1 MNLFAFPFCFRADKD
16 KISDP
21 KSFNCSIGV
30 SASERSSNLNWIKNC
45 ELETALMPTL
55 IYVSWYK
62 SHFSFKWYYIV
73 LGMLFS
79 FFRCF
84 RYYCFSF
91 VLLNPPKHAPYIFT
105 SLYDLFKIFASLA
118 DTFWFL
124 TIALTYFTCS
134 ASIVV
139 SHFVLCCYKAQPT
152 FGFSYCIR
160 CNPPFT
166 STLFSV

>member
-21 KSFNCSIGV
+21 KLFNCSIGV
-30 SASERSSNLNWIKNC
+30 SASEGSSNLNWIKNC
-45 ELETALMPTL
+45 ELKTALMPTL

-105 SLYDLFKIFASLA
+105 SLYYLFKIFASLA
-118 DTFWFL
+118 VLVFNNCTHIFYVFRFNL
-124 TIALTYFTCS
+124 
-134 ASIVV
+134 V
-139 SHFVLCCYKAQPT
+139 SHFVLCCYKTQPI
-152 FGFSYCIR
+152 FGFSCCIR